1 MESLYIKNSNYIN
14 LFLLLLCLV
23 TTLEGWSQTSKS
35 EFSINASGIF
45 SQLDYDLPDG
55 YLDKDRGWSVGVGY
69 AYYLTPQ
76 WSINLEGNYQKYNS
90 TAIINSTSGSY
101 NTTDYENESFEFRYA
116 ANDYQE
122 EQELDVIHI
131 PLTVQFQTDGDTKF
145 YVRAGAQVGI
155 AFNSTYSS
163 SIGSLSTSG
172 YYEQY
177 EAELF
182 DPLFM
187 GFGEF
192 SNVSKK
198 NGELDWD
205 MSYSAVLE
213 TGVKAEVG
221 DARYLYIGFFVNY
234 GLNTMSA
241 EDTKASLVNYEQA
254 TPSDFS
260 LGSIFESGL
269 AQDARLQ
276 SFGIKLRYAL
286 GGY

>member
-1 MESLYIKNSNYIN
+1 
-14 LFLLLLCLV
+14 V
-23 TTLEGWSQTSKS
+23 TSLEGWSQTNNS

-76 WSINLEGNYQKYNS
+76 WSINLEGNYQKYSS
-90 TAIINSTSGSY
+90 TAIINSTGGSY
-101 NTTDYENESFEFRYA
+101 TTTDYENESFEFRYA

-122 EQELDVIHI
+122 GQELDVIHI
-131 PLTVQFQTDGDTKF
+131 PLTLQFQTDGDTKF

-155 AFNSTYSS
+155 AFNSTYNS
-163 SIGSLSTSG
+163 SIGILSTSG

-177 EAELF
+177 DAELF

-187 GFGEF
+187 GLGEF
-192 SNVSKK
+192 SDVNQKDK
-198 NGELDWD
+198 ELDWD
-205 MSYSAVLE
+205 MFYSAVLE
-213 TGVKAEVG
+213 TGVKTEVG

-234 GLNTMSA
+234 GLNTMNA
-241 EDTKASLVNYEQA
+241 EETGASLINYEKASPNN
-254 TPSDFS
+254 FS
-260 LGSIFESGL
+260 LGSIFESGI
-269 AQDARLQ
+269 AQDAGLQ